1 MKHGLFMA
9 ASLLS
14 LAMSLASCSDDDQ
27 KFGLS
32 LPEGTENTITLDY
45 TNTLKTIKLDADS
58 HWNASVVY
66 ADEEDDGWI
75 GLLDENGEGSGE
87 INFVVDANTSND
99 LRVAK
104 IIIASGENK
113 IEYTV
118 NQNPVNADGENGEL
132 DMSKFGSSIPLGFGM
147 KVAKGG
153 TSYGLTMGQVLK
165 LDSYKEGSRF
175 QEYASKFE
183 LNPTSY
189 VQQKEEATI
198 INSYQNLLQCD
209 SAARGINAAVHVNVA
224 YGMFKLGLNG
234 NFHMFGSSS
243 DSTYVYSVTSAAR
256 IGNYAVNLEDVM
268 KDYEKLTPENNDDSQ
283 TIKDKLDA
291 QKMILSSS
299 FIKVRDAIDTLVLK
313 KDAESYILLQKKM
326 DELNKKFGP
335 AYITQANVGGNAELD
350 YTFSLEDGTD
360 TLKIHGDLSIGVN
373 ALLSLNVSAEADY
386 MNGMHTHIQKSLFQ
400 SRIRGGSMAAA
411 SQVNRNFAE
420 LISESGSEPIKYT
433 AMIDALDKWYASM
446 SLDTVKTITCIDY
459 YPAPV
464 WTLFSE
470 KAADVLKEYFSK
482 KYPNNEDGSCPYA
495 FDVQVL
501 IEAN

>member
-132 DMSKFGSSIPLGFGM
+132 DMSKFGGSIPLGFGM
-147 KVAKGG
+147 KVSKGG
-153 TSYGLTMGQVLK
+153 TSSGLTMGQVLK

-175 QEYASKFE
+175 KEYARKFD
-183 LNPTSY
+183 LDPVSY
-189 VQQKEEATI
+189 VQQTEDATI
-198 INSYQNLLQCD
+198 TNTYQNLLQCD
-209 SAARGINAAVHVNVA
+209 SAARGIKAALHVNVA

-234 NFHMFGSSS
+234 SFHMFGGSN
-243 DSTYVYSVTSAAR
+243 DSTYAYSVTSAAK
-256 IGNYAVNLEDVM
+256 IGNYKVLLENVM
-268 KDYEKLTPENNDDSQ
+268 IDYNKLTPKDNDDSQ
-283 TIKDKLDA
+283 TIKDKLNA
-291 QKMILSSS
+291 QNMILSSS

-313 KDAESYILLQKKM
+313 KGPESNILLQKKM

-335 AYITQANVGGNAELD
+335 AYITIADVGGNAELN
-350 YTFSLEDGTD
+350 YNFSLEDGID
-360 TLKIHGDLSIGVN
+360 TLKIHGDLNVGLN
-373 ALLSLNVSAEADY
+373 ALFSLNVSAEADY

-400 SRIRGGSMAAA
+400 SRIRGGSMKAA
-411 SQVNRNFAE
+411 SQVNRDFAD
-420 LISESGSEPIKYT
+420 LISKQGSKPIDYT
-433 AMIDALDKWYASM
+433 KMVEALDKWYASM
-446 SLDTVKTITCIDY
+446 SLDTVKTITCINY

-470 KAADVLKEYFSK
+470 NAADVLKEYFSK

-495 FDVQVL
+495 FDVQAL